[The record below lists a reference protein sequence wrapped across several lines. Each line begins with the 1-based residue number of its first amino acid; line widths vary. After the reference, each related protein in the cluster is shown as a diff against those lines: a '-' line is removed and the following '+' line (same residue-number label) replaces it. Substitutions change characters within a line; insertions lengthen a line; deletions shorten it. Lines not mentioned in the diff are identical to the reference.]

1 MERSF
6 RSYFPEL
13 SVSEDELMREMSELE
28 GVCPGDF
35 KVVRE
40 RMRYDDAPSGEKVF
54 EELRQE
60 LIYKNHG
67 NAVRAPIGF
76 SV

>member
-1 MERSF
+1 
-6 RSYFPEL
+6 
-13 SVSEDELMREMSELE
+13 MREMSELE

-40 RMRYDDAPSGEKVF
+40 RMRYDDAPSAEKVF
-54 EELRQE
+54 KGLCQE
-60 LIYKNHG
+60 LAYKNHG
-67 NAVRAPIGF
+67 NASRVPIGF

>member
-1 MERSF
+1 
-6 RSYFPEL
+6 
-13 SVSEDELMREMSELE
+13 MSELE

-40 RMRYDDAPSGEKVF
+40 RMRYDDAPSAEEVF
-54 EELRQE
+54 KGLCQE
-60 LIYKNHG
+60 LVYKNHG
-67 NAVRAPIGF
+67 NASRVPIGF